1 MSLNATD
8 SEIFHEA
15 NEYDEFHYNQTQVG
29 KEIIRLF
36 EEGKHYVQLQAQMQS
51 GKTGTCLYSLFEM
64 IRKYKTNGFILSG
77 MSDIDI
83 KAQWVE
89 KLKVHQHDYMAWIDN
104 IEERKT
110 IPKLIENV
118 KEHVYFNNDLKKI
131 KTIEEL
137 RNSLLIIDE
146 IHYGATEYSQLSN
159 VFKVLDIQDIL
170 TGKNSSKLVE
180 YNIKILS
187 VSATRAVEDTI
198 YNDPT
203 NTQVKQVWGR
213 VYMTPGDNYKGIIQY
228 YNANQIKPSI
238 DFKEPNRSKIIQLL
252 ESYKSQNK
260 YIVIRATGVKAT
272 FIESILNDLS
282 IPIEKYDQNNTHVFD
297 TVQPTQFTA
306 VLIKGKLRLGKELN
320 KTHICSVFESSD
332 NSMNNDT
339 LLQGLLGRVC
349 GYNITQ
355 DIHIYIPRTPEQI
368 TDLVQKFDSINRHEA
383 IMGLDK
389 TKFVPQRKANKIDHV
404 HTPNV
409 SIMSPPEEELYSK
422 YYTIEEELYSKYY
435 TIPQIIPFGNG
446 ADEDFE
452 LSDIVDKM
460 DIKPHIPELL
470 SKLEYSQYSEKQ
482 NHEINQ
488 EITRLKESDN
498 NITIRFSHDNNKTPP
513 LQYIGQWETL
523 DNCILYKKQFTLF
536 DSKPIIV
543 IIVKNDIPDTSFKKH
558 NAIVIFRLNNKNTII
573 EQPFMKPKM
582 GEMHTPKNDLVT
594 NSETHT
600 TIEDYTSIRC
610 KEFENSKNLLKEI
623 KAKINY
629 FTSEPDNQ
637 KILRLRHS
645 NDVDYPDINKS
656 TIAKNIYGIKS
667 NIKKKDLE
675 NAIRKLNIPNIS
687 ISSID
692 IPGKNDKNLR
702 ETTGLYI
709 FKEIKI
715 VLLKK

>member
-1 MSLNATD
+1 MSLNATY

-15 NEYDEFHYNQTQVG
+15 NEYDEFHYNQTQAG

-64 IRKYKTNGFILSG
+64 IRKYNTNGFILSG

-83 KAQWVE
+83 KAQWID
-89 KLKVHQHDYMAWIDN
+89 KIKVHQHDYMAWIDN

-203 NTQVKQVWGR
+203 NTHVKQVWGR

-260 YIVIRATGVKAT
+260 YIVIRATGVKTT

-282 IPIEKYDQNNTHVFD
+282 IPIERYDQNNTHVFD

-320 KTHICSVFESSD
+320 KTHVCSVFESSD

-355 DIHIYIPRTPEQI
+355 DVTIYIPRTPEQI
-368 TDLVQKFDSINRHEA
+368 TDLVQKFDSINRHQA
-383 IMGLDK
+383 IIGLDK
-389 TKFVPQRKANKIDHV
+389 TKFVPQRKANPIDYTY
-404 HTPNV
+404 TPDVN
-409 SIMSPPEEELYSK
+409 IMSPADEELS
-422 YYTIEEELYSKYY
+422 SKYY
-435 TIPQIIPFGNG
+435 TIPQIIDFGNVV
-446 ADEDFE
+446 DEDFGFY
-452 LSDIVDKM
+452 DITDNTQ
-460 DIKPHIPELL
+460 IKSYIPELL
-470 SKLEYSQYSEKQ
+470 SKLDYSQYSEQ
-482 NHEINQ
+482 QNQ
-488 EITRLKESDN
+488 EITLLKESFPDN
-498 NITIRFSHDNNKTPP
+498 SSIRDSHNKETGNPH
-513 LQYIGQWETL
+513 YTGKWETL
-523 DNCILYKKQFTLF
+523 ENCILNKKQFKLF
-536 DSKPIIV
+536 DSEPIIV
-543 IIVKNDIPDTSFKKH
+543 IRVLNDIPNTSFKKH
-558 NAIVIFRLNNKNTII
+558 TAIVIFRLDNKNTII

-582 GEMHTPKNDLVT
+582 GEMHTPKNDFVT
-594 NSETHT
+594 NSEIHS
-600 TIEDYTSIRC
+600 TIEDYTSLRC

-623 KAKINY
+623 ESKINY

-645 NDVDYPDINKS
+645 NDLDYPDINKS
-656 TIAKNIYGIKS
+656 TISKNISGIKS

-675 NAIRKLNIPNIS
+675 NAIKKLNIPNIT
-687 ISSID
+687 IHIVD
-692 IPGKNDKNLR
+692 IPGKNDKILR